1 MRNLRKIFLTVLAVI
16 TLSQSL
22 IAMGSK
28 DSGKPKLKGV
38 MVSKDGQVYPKGTNY
53 LTLNVAGDNSFTF
66 TATSDPVANGTPVK
80 VTSANPSVAQVT
92 QSSASPSVFT
102 ITALKQGGTYVEV
115 KCDYYKFVF
124 SITVNDTSEAGI
136 ARAKSEQQRREEELR
151 EIQRQAEANTQ
162 ADLLRKEQ
170 EAQRLAEAN
179 AQSTCSPS
187 TGSSGSSCS
196 TSTTSSNSS
205 GTASTTTAT
214 TATVICTADSKGFVA
229 VKGATVKGAVSGS
242 EIFVSG
248 RTVTIP
254 DLYVCDH
261 EVTQSE
267 YEKYCTYRS
276 HTPNS
281 DWGNPLNGHY
291 GAGANYPA
299 FYVDWY
305 DAVEYCNKR
314 SKAEG
319 YTPVYTISGD
329 NVSANFSANGYRL
342 PTEAEW
348 EYIARGGFGGIP
360 TSQTTYS
367 GSNTLS
373 AVGWY
378 EEPNGS
384 RPHLVKQKAPN
395 RLGIYDMSGNVFEWC
410 WDFYGTVSSGTGAYG
425 PSSGSERLLRGGALN
440 LFAGGCSVSY
450 RSHLSPYNACNSNI
464 GFRVVRNSGAGY
476 TSGQT
481 TAGSGTATGGT
492 TGNSG
497 GISSDTGN
505 YGTTSSVN
513 VGDIVY
519 SDGTI
524 SSAAN
529 YNRSK
534 TAVAVIFDPSRKLGV
549 GLKKPVV
556 KTFVAS
562 NSTKGYRTNLGT
574 SSSDG
579 SKNFETVARLDPT
592 GALNQA
598 TDYPAFNYA
607 NTYSDSGFSE
617 GWYLPSLDEAKK
629 LFDNLATVNASIA
642 KMSGVSQ
649 ITQWIWSS
657 TQVPNNDT
665 RTYSVRDGTTYF
677 CEKYVGH
684 YVVAIR
690 SFDPTIASQTISSYK
705 NALAIAAAGASSSS
719 STNTTSQT
727 DLSALNAAAR
737 NHTAEEI
744 AVMTESNLART
755 NPKEYVQTRLVPLRN
770 SYTGDKL
777 AVLNECIAE
786 MNSMTALAPLD
797 WGEGLYKAAA
807 EWARTQG
814 PTGQT
819 GHASDTWDR
828 VKKYCSY
835 STSGENISYGYNTGR
850 DIVIQ
855 LLVDYGVEGRGHRK
869 NILSSKFTHAG
880 AAINTHSYY
889 RYECVIDY
897 AGGYR
902 EK

>member
-1 MRNLRKIFLTVLAVI
+1 MRGLRKIFLTILAVI
-16 TLSQSL
+16 ALSNTLF
-22 IAMGSK
+22 AMGSK

-38 MVSKDGQVYPKGTNY
+38 LVSKDGQVYPKGTNY
-53 LTLNVAGDNSFTF
+53 LTLDVAGDNSFTF

-92 QSSASPSVFT
+92 QSAASPSVFT
-102 ITALKQGGTYVEV
+102 ITALRQGGTYVEV

-136 ARAKSEQQRREEELR
+136 ARAKSEQQRKEEELR

-162 ADLLRKEQ
+162 ADILRKEA
-170 EAQRLAEAN
+170 EAQRQAEAN

-187 TGSSGSSCS
+187 TGSSGSSGSSCS
-196 TSTTSSNSS
+196 PDTSTTN
-205 GTASTTTAT
+205 AA
-214 TATVICTADSKGFVA
+214 TATVICTADSKGFVT
-229 VKGATVKGAVSGS
+229 VKGATIKGSVSGS
-242 EIFVSG
+242 EVFVSG
-248 RTVTIP
+248 RTITIP

-261 EVTQSE
+261 EVTQAE
-267 YEKYCTYRS
+267 YEKYCTYRGNV
-276 HTPNS
+276 PNS

-291 GAGANYPA
+291 GAGSNYPV
-299 FYVDWY
+299 FFVDWY
-305 DAVEYCNKR
+305 DAVTYCNKR
-314 SKAEG
+314 SAAEG
-319 YTPVYTISGD
+319 YTQVYTISGD
-329 NVSANFSANGYRL
+329 NVTANFNANGYRL

-348 EYIARGGFGGIP
+348 EYLARGGFGGIP
-360 TSQTTYS
+360 SSQTTYS
-367 GSNTLS
+367 GSDSIS

-378 EEPNGS
+378 EEPHGS

-395 RLGIYDMSGNVFEWC
+395 RLGLYDMSGNVFEWC
-410 WDFYGTVSSGTGAYG
+410 WDYYGNINSSTSAYG
-425 PSSGSERLLRGGALN
+425 PSSGSERILRGGALN

-450 RSHLSPYNACNSNI
+450 RSHLQPYNACNSNI
-464 GFRVVRNSGAGY
+464 GFRVVRNTKG
-476 TSGQT
+476 
-481 TAGSGTATGGT
+481 TASQSGSGTSGT
-492 TGNSG
+492 TGSSGSSG
-497 GISSDTGN
+497 GITSGSS
-505 YGTTSSVN
+505 SSVN

-562 NSTKGYRTNLGT
+562 NSTKGYSTNLGT

-690 SFDPTIASQTISSYK
+690 SFDPAIASATISSYK
-705 NALAIAAAGASSSS
+705 NALSIARANASSSGSGSSSGSSGGS
-719 STNTTSQT
+719 STN
-727 DLSALNAAAR
+727 LSGLTEAAR
-737 NHTAEEI
+737 KHTAEEI
-744 AVMTESNLART
+744 AVLTEQNYART
-755 NPKEYVQTRLVPLRN
+755 NPKEYVQTRLIPLRQ

-777 AVLNECIAE
+777 AALNECIAE
-786 MNSMTALAPLD
+786 MNAMTALSPLD
-797 WGEGLYKAAA
+797 WGEGLYKAAD

-819 GHASDTWDR
+819 GHASNTWDR

-835 STSGENISYGYNTGR
+835 STSGENISYGPNTGKE
-850 DIVIQ
+850 IVIQ
-855 LLVDYGVEGRGHRK
+855 LLVDYGVADRGHRK

-880 AAINTHSYY
+880 AAIETHSYY